1 MSSYFKILDNKVLQ
15 VKYMEKKEDKSPVI
29 VITGMHRSGTSLT
42 ASLLKEHGV
51 NIGKNLVGSNYG
63 NIKGHFE
70 NIDFVEFHKAI
81 LRDNGLDELGCVA
94 EDQIAVTSNQW
105 EQAKQLIEQ
114 NQDPNHPWG
123 WKDPRTTLLLN
134 FWSEILPE
142 ANFIFVYRSPWEVVD
157 SLYRRSTDEK
167 LINCPEMAVKMWI
180 FYNQKILNFY
190 RQNHQKCLLANVYKI
205 GKSPNQFLEIINN
218 QFKLGLEINKK
229 NDGFDPDLL
238 INEII
243 KSRKPGLIREYFPE
257 ALTMYQELEEVAKDL
272 RGDFNHFEKESVK
285 QKPSSNWAFQDW
297 STIRRLEKDCN
308 ILEADVKLW
317 QDHFHDAV
325 DRLVSKETELGR
337 TQLKLNG
344 LEIKQEDAIA
354 KLVATEQELG
364 KIQGEL
370 EATTLELRGMTA
382 HAHNL
387 QVGLEQ
393 SEALRQ
399 EVIDKLVATE
409 QELGRHQGQLQQIQ
423 EKYHD
428 FDIKYQDALSK
439 LISTENELGQT
450 QFQLHSA
457 NVKIDVLETE
467 LGQTQFRL
475 QTSQAQF
482 KQAFAKLRQL
492 EEELGQTQMARNLAE
507 GELAAIK
514 ASKLWKIRQKYASTK
529 RKARRILK
537 PQFVSSIDSPTH
549 WEMLGCSDSY
559 IQIEGWCLHTG
570 KLSLEAIRARLDN
583 QTFEGT
589 YNIER
594 LDLGNLYWDVE
605 GSSHCGFRVQ
615 IPLPVGNHSLKLE
628 AKDNKGKWHQF
639 GEYPLQV
646 SPLQASFDVPGADIL
661 PVGQTLFAG
670 WCCHPHHQITKLSLR
685 YGQEIIE
692 CAYGL
697 PRGDV
702 GEIFSDW
709 VGSSNSGW
717 EVLINLT
724 PGTWNISLEAELAT
738 GETVCL
744 DRKQPLTVKRIN
756 PINKVSDK
764 TKQLFKLSA
773 AISQRAAERKQRLG
787 RLVPMPW
794 EIPTILRRMSEMYD
808 QTSQPIDE
816 ALLPPGFEIP
826 TTVDPYDMWLKAN
839 TWTERAANILNNR
852 LAEVPAT
859 ALPKI
864 SVVMPVYNPPVP
876 FLEQAIASVYR
887 QVYTN
892 WELCI
897 ADDRST
903 DPAIAET
910 LNKIAATDNR
920 IHLHFRSENGN
931 ISASTNSAAQL
942 ATGDFILFLDNDDEL
957 TPDAL
962 GEIALYLAEHPE
974 TDILYSDDDK
984 IDTEGK
990 RFAPQFKPDWSPELL
1005 LSYMYM
1011 GHALVVRHSL
1021 FKDLGGFRLGYE
1033 GSQDYDFALRAT
1045 EKARQIGH
1053 IPLVLYHWRT
1063 APGSTAV
1070 SGAAKPASFQA
1081 GQNAINDALSRRQ
1094 SAATVHQPQWAVK
1107 LNLGVFSQTFPHT
1120 GPSVAI
1126 LIPTKNQ
1133 LKLLQ
1138 ACIDSLK
1145 KTAYD
1150 NYQIVVIDNESDD
1163 PKTLEY
1169 LADLAE
1175 KPKCVVLKIPNPET
1189 GFSFARI
1196 NNQAA
1201 QQVQTD
1207 YLLFLNNDTEI
1218 IDPDWLSQM
1227 IGYGQFQGVGAVGA
1241 RLIFPND
1248 TIQHAGIIHG
1258 LHHGL
1263 AGHAFKLTH
1272 RDDFGYLAYS
1282 KVVRNYSAVTAACL
1296 LTPRSLF
1303 LEMGGFNET
1312 DFAVAYNDADY
1323 GYRLSEAAYRSVYCP
1338 DAELIHREGTSRGF
1352 GDNPKEVATFRR
1364 RYADKIDPFYSPHL
1378 SLANEWFQIQP
1389 RRYFSKTSAVKI
1401 KPKVLMCSNALEYTG
1416 APLHQLEIAL
1426 KLAGDGEIEPVIFS
1440 VTDGPLRYI
1449 YEQHKIKVI
1458 VREHPLTGVYDRQ
1471 GYGQAIA
1478 DLAEELR
1485 LDGYDL
1491 VYANTLENFFM
1502 VAAAENRGVPC
1513 VWNIHESEPWHSY
1526 FNRFGPEIAAQA
1538 LECFRF
1544 PYRVIFVADATR
1556 NQYLPLNSHHNFIT
1570 IHNGLDV
1577 DRLLT
1582 QAEKWTRK
1590 SARQTLDIDKGEIV
1604 ILLLGTVCDRKGQLD
1619 LVKALPL
1626 LSPQWYNR
1634 IRCFIVG
1641 DRPSLYSNQL
1651 ATLVN
1656 QLPEQ
1661 LQNRVSIVPETP
1673 DTALYYRSAD
1683 IFVCTSRI
1691 ESYPRVILEAMGF
1704 DLPIITTP
1712 IFGIPEQVRREI
1724 NALFY
1729 TPNQPDELAK
1739 CITELLENESKR
1751 QQFAKNAPYVLK
1763 SLNLFPEMTAAYGEI
1778 FQEAYLINSHPQ
1790 LSQEIQEISEP
1801 EVIASETV
1809 VPAAV
1814 TQEVVQPQHSQDKSY
1829 WETNPTAAMASQWVS
1844 NPIVADTIYQRMS
1857 GGQTKKYWLRWLIQD
1872 YFTDR
1877 HFDQLISLGCG
1888 VGNHEIVMAQE
1899 GFVRHIDAFDFS
1911 EASLNIARQ
1920 NAATAGLNI
1929 NFYQDDFNTFKLNTG
1944 KKYDIAFCSGALHHV
1959 KEIERFLD
1967 IVHTSLNP
1975 DGYFILNEYVGD
1987 NYCIY
1992 SPRQVKIINRLY
2004 QCFGEILRSGIQENF
2019 INPTIHQVFTT
2030 DPSEAVRS
2038 KLILPFIEYY
2048 FNIEVYNPFGGGI
2061 LHPMYP
2067 LLEHTQL
2074 LPGDPKSEAIV
2085 RLLLEFEEILMEI
2098 PGGLA
2103 SDFCLCVLRP
2113 KQF

>member
-1 MSSYFKILDNKVLQ
+1 MDTASEGQ
-15 VKYMEKKEDKSPVI
+15 SPTLI
-29 VITGMHRSGTSLT
+29 ITGMHRSGTSLT
-42 ASLLKEHGV
+42 ASLLQQYGV
-51 NIGKNLVGSNYG
+51 NIGQNLVGSNYG

-70 NIDFVEFHKAI
+70 NVDFVEFHKEI
-81 LRDNGLDELGCVA
+81 LRDNGIDELGCVA
-94 EDQIAVTSNQW
+94 EDKISVTPTQRQ
-105 EQAKQLIEQ
+105 QAQQLIAQ
-114 NQDPNHPWG
+114 NQDPLSPWG
-123 WKDPRTTLLLN
+123 WKDPRTTLLLD
-134 FWSEILPE
+134 FWAELIPE
-142 ANFIFVYRSPWEVVD
+142 AKFIFVYRTPWEVVD
-157 SLYRRSTDEK
+157 SLYRRSTDEA
-167 LINCPEMAVKMWI
+167 LITSPEMAVKMWI
-180 FYNQKILNFY
+180 FYNRQILNFY
-190 RQNHQKCLLANVYKI
+190 QNNPQRCLIANVYKV
-205 GKSPNQFLEIINN
+205 GKYSMDFVKALNHKFDLWLRIDDKSHNFDDKLLTNN
-218 QFKLGLEINKK
+218 
-229 NDGFDPDLL
+229 
-238 INEII
+238 II
-243 KSRKPGLIREYFPE
+243 KSKKPGLIGAYFPE
-257 ALTMYQELEEVAKDL
+257 ALTLYQELEEAAKNL
-272 RGDFNHFEKESVK
+272 GSGLNHFEREAV
-285 QKPSSNWAFQDW
+285 QQQPSPSWAFKDW
-297 STIRRLEKDCN
+297 STIRKLEKECG

-344 LEIKQEDAIA
+344 LEIKQQDAIA
-354 KLVATEQELG
+354 KLVTTEEQLG
-364 KIQGEL
+364 KTQGEL

-387 QVGLEQ
+387 EVGLQ
-393 SEALRQ
+393 EATT
-399 EVIDKLVATE
+399 KLVATE
-409 QELGRHQGQLQQIQ
+409 KELGRTQGELQNIP
-423 EKYHD
+423 EKYQD
-428 FDIKYQDALSK
+428 FDIKYQDVLSK
-439 LISTENELGQT
+439 LINTETELGIT
-450 QFQLHSA
+450 DFKLHNA
-457 NVKIDVLETE
+457 HLKISSLETE

-475 QTSQAQF
+475 QTSQVQF
-482 KQAFAKLRQL
+482 KQAFAKLREL

-514 ASKLWKIRQKYASTK
+514 SSKLWKIRTKYATAK
-529 RKARRILK
+529 RQARRALK
-537 PQFVSSIDSPTH
+537 PRFVSSIDNPTN
-549 WEMLGCSDSY
+549 WELLGCLDTY
-559 IQIEGWCLHTG
+559 MQIQGWCLHTG
-570 KLSLEAIRARLDN
+570 KLNLEEVRARIN
-583 QTFEGT
+583 EQIFEGT

-594 LDLGNLYWDVE
+594 LDVGNIYDYIP

-615 IPLPVGNHSLKLE
+615 IPLIPGNHRVQLE
-628 AKDNKGKWHQF
+628 VKDTRGKWHQF
-639 GEYPLQV
+639 GEYPLRV
-646 SPLQASFDVPGADIL
+646 SPLQAAFDVPNTNIA
-661 PVGQTLFAG
+661 PVGETLFAG
-670 WCCHPHHQITKLSLR
+670 WCCHPQYQITKLFLR
-685 YGQEIIE
+685 YGQETVE

-717 EVLINLT
+717 EVLINLP
-724 PGTWNISLEAELAT
+724 PGTWNISLEAQLEN
-738 GETVCL
+738 GETVAV
-744 DRKQPLTVKRIN
+744 DKKQPLTVKRIS
-756 PINKVSDK
+756 PINKVSGK
-764 TKQLFKLSA
+764 TKQLIKLSA
-773 AISQRAAERKQRLG
+773 AIRQRAAERKQRLG
-787 RLVPMPW
+787 RLIPMPW
-794 EIPTILRRMSEMYD
+794 EIPTIIRRMSEMYD
-808 QTSQPIDE
+808 QTSQIPGE
-816 ALLPPGFEIP
+816 VLLPTGFEVPATI
-826 TTVDPYDMWLKAN
+826 DPYDAWLKAN
-839 TWTERAANILNNR
+839 TWTEKAADILRNR
-852 LAEVPAT
+852 LAAVPAT

-864 SVVMPVYNPPVP
+864 SVVMPVYNPPIE
-876 FLEQAIASVYR
+876 FLQQAIASVCSQIYSH
-887 QVYTN
+887 

-897 ADDRST
+897 ADDCSS
-903 DPAIAET
+903 DPEVAKTLNQLAET
-910 LNKIAATDNR
+910 EPR
-920 IHLHFRSENGN
+920 IRLHFRSENGN
-931 ISASTNSAAQL
+931 ISAATNSAASL

-962 GEIALYLAEHPE
+962 AEIALYLVQHPE

-984 IDTEGK
+984 IDTQGK

-1021 FKDLGGFRLGYE
+1021 FQELGGFRIGYE

-1081 GQNAINDALSRRQ
+1081 GQNAITDAITRRQ
-1094 SAATVHQPQWAVK
+1094 SAPTVHQPQWAVK
-1107 LNLGVFSQTFPHT
+1107 LNLGIFSHTFPHT

-1126 LIPTKNQ
+1126 IIPTKNQ

-1138 ACIDSLK
+1138 ACINSLG
-1145 KTAYD
+1145 KTTYQ
-1150 NYQIVVIDNESDD
+1150 NYQIVVIDNQSDD
-1163 PKTLEY
+1163 PQTLAY
-1169 LADLAE
+1169 LASLSE
-1175 KPKCVVLKIPNPET
+1175 STKCRVLKIPNPAT
-1189 GFSFARI
+1189 GFSFAYI
-1196 NNQAA
+1196 NNRAA
-1201 QQVQTD
+1201 EQVEAD

-1218 IDPDWLSQM
+1218 LNPDWLSQM
-1227 IGYGQFQGVGAVGA
+1227 IGYGQFEGVGAVGA

-1282 KVVRNYSAVTAACL
+1282 KVVKNYSAVTAACL
-1296 LTPRSLF
+1296 LTPKALF
-1303 LEMGGFNET
+1303 LEMGGFNQT

-1323 GYRLSEAAYRSVYCP
+1323 GYRLSEAGYRCVYCP

-1389 RRYFSKTSAVKI
+1389 RRYFGHNLTVKI
-1401 KPKVLMCSNALEYTG
+1401 QPKVLMCSNALEYTG

-1426 KLAGDGEIEPVIFS
+1426 KLAGDGDIEPVIFS
-1440 VTDGPLRYI
+1440 VTDGPLRQV
-1449 YEQHKIKVI
+1449 YEQQGIKVI

-1471 GYGQAIA
+1471 GYHQAISA
-1478 DLAEELR
+1478 LAEELS
-1485 LDGYDL
+1485 LDSYDL

-1502 VAAAENRGVPC
+1502 VAAAENVGVPC
-1513 VWNIHESEPWHSY
+1513 VWNVHESEPWQTY
-1526 FNRFGPEIAAQA
+1526 FNRFGGEIAAQA

-1582 QAEKWTRK
+1582 QAEKWNRK
-1590 SARQTLDIDKGEIV
+1590 SARETLDIDPGEIA
-1604 ILLLGTVCDRKGQLD
+1604 ILLLGTVCDRKGQQD

-1626 LSPQWYNR
+1626 LPPQWHSR
-1634 IRCFIVG
+1634 IRCLIVG
-1641 DRPSLYSNQL
+1641 DRPSLYSSQL
-1651 ATLVN
+1651 ANLVN
-1656 QLPEQ
+1656 QLPES
-1661 LQNRVSIVPETP
+1661 LRSRVSVVPETP
-1673 DTALYYRSAD
+1673 ETALYYRAAD
-1683 IFVCTSRI
+1683 IFICTSRI

-1712 IFGIPEQVRREI
+1712 VFGIPEQVRREI

-1739 CITELLENESKR
+1739 CLTELLENEPKR
-1751 QQFAKNAPYVLK
+1751 QQFAQNAKYVLD
-1763 SLNLFPEMTAAYGEI
+1763 SLNRFEEMTAAYGEI
-1778 FQEAYLINSHPQ
+1778 FQEAYLMNPHQ
-1790 LSQEIQEISEP
+1790 LSQEAP
-1801 EVIASETV
+1801 ELEAAELELVATETAPETPV
-1809 VPAAV
+1809 LPETLTIEA
-1814 TQEVVQPQHSQDKSY
+1814 PQDKNY
-1829 WETNPTAAMASQWVS
+1829 WETNPTAAIASQWVS
-1844 NPIVADTIYQRMS
+1844 NPIVADTIYKRMS
-1857 GGQTKKYWLRWLIQD
+1857 GGQSEKYWLRWLIED
-1872 YFTDR
+1872 YFCQR
-1877 HFDQLISLGCG
+1877 NFDQLISLGCG
-1888 VGNHEIVMAQE
+1888 IGNHEIVMAQQR
-1899 GFVRHIDAFDFS
+1899 FANHIDAFDFS

-1920 NAATAGLNI
+1920 TAANVGVNI
-1929 NFYQDDFNTFKLNTG
+1929 NFYQDDFNTFTLDKG
-1944 KKYDIAFCSGALHHV
+1944 KKYDIAFCSGSLHHV
-1959 KEIERFLD
+1959 KEIERFLG
-1967 IVHTSLNP
+1967 IVHGCLHP
-1975 DGYFILNEYVGD
+1975 DGYFIINEYVGD

-1992 SPRQVKIINRLY
+1992 SPHQVKIINRLY
-2004 QCFGEILRSGIQENF
+2004 KCFGEILRSGIQENF
-2019 INPTIHQVFTT
+2019 INPTIHQVFAT

-2048 FNIEVYNPFGGGI
+2048 FNIEVYNPFGGAI
-2061 LHPMYP
+2061 LHPLYP

-2074 LPGDPKSEAIV
+2074 LPGDPKSEALV